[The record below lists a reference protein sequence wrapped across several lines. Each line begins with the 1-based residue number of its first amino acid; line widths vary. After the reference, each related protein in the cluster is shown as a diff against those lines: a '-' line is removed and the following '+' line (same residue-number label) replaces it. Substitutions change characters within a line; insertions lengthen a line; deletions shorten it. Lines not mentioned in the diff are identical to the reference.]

1 MYFWK
6 TIFNIYL
13 LLNKKDFSLQSFW
26 HYIFSRGSELNNM
39 LIWLFHI
46 PDWERILWLYSENTH
61 IFNKNRHQYEYK
73 YIRTECLFEYKAALL
88 ASRCFGVLAL
98 AIFGDDDLTDSILD
112 YFIVSYFE
120 YLKYKEKQFFL

>member
-1 MYFWK
+1 MQ
-6 TIFNIYL
+6 IYADVTKSSGL
-13 LLNKKDFSLQSFW
+13 D
-26 HYIFSRGSELNNM
+26 
-39 LIWLFHI
+39 
-46 PDWERILWLYSENTH
+46 
-61 IFNKNRHQYEYK
+61 
-73 YIRTECLFEYKAALL
+73 LFEYKAPLL